1 MSRQALTLHF
11 HSEMSCLFVVERF
24 GGEGRVVG
32 NGLVGNGSN
41 GLARLEVLGAFLTA
55 RMWG

>member
-11 HSEMSCLFVVERF
+11 HSEMGCLFVVERF

-32 NGLVGNGSN
+32 NGLVGNGSS
-41 GLARLEVLGAFLTA
+41 GLARLEVTA